1 VPTSESLSRSE
12 HNTKPD
18 RGWRHWCLRELV
30 ICSHLVDTLFWLFAV
45 AAVLATL
52 ASVKRGRRFV
62 EYAESRSAQPLSEP
76 AGGWP
81 AVALIVPVKGA
92 EPGLAENLRSLGR
105 QDYPDIELMVCYADE
120 GDAAVTIARATLG
133 PECRFVAAGE
143 PPPDIGEKIHN
154 LRAAVEAVATDR
166 EVLVFADSDGQVRAD
181 WIRRLV
187 APLADEGV
195 GATTAFRWHFP
206 EEGGF
211 WPLLRSVWD
220 SVIPTIMDSQDRS
233 FAWGGGTAVSR
244 DAFRAARV
252 LEYWQGAVS
261 DDLRLTQALHDAG
274 MGVRF
279 LPEAMVATTGQC
291 GRLDFLAWTVRQ
303 ATITRVYRFKTWLGG
318 CLSHLAYCAAQL
330 LCVLKLVQGDLIALF
345 PLALILLPGMA
356 KGGPRADVC
365 SLVFPDREA
374 WLDRYGWAY
383 FWLTPLATWVWLYA
397 FLRSGLTRRI
407 RWRGRAYDLISETRV
422 REVGRS

>member
-1 VPTSESLSRSE
+1 M
-12 HNTKPD
+12 
-18 RGWRHWCLRELV
+18 RGLREPV
-30 ICSHLVDTLFWLFAV
+30 ICSHLVDILFWLFAV

-52 ASVKRGRRFV
+52 ASVKGGRRFL
-62 EYAESRSAQPLSEP
+62 EYAESRSKQPLSEP

-105 QDYPDIELMVCYADE
+105 QDYPDLELTVCYADE

-154 LRAAVEAVATDR
+154 LRAAVEAVAADR

-187 APLADEGV
+187 APLADEGI

-206 EEGGF
+206 EDGGF

-261 DDLRLTQALHDAG
+261 DDLRLTQALRDAG

-291 GRLDFLAWTVRQ
+291 GGLDFLAWAVRQ

-318 CLSHLAYCAAQL
+318 CLSHIAYCAAQA

-356 KGGPRADVC
+356 KGGTRAYVC
-365 SLVFPDREA
+365 SLAFPDREA
-374 WLDRYGWAY
+374 WLERYGWAY

-407 RWRGRAYDLISETRV
+407 RWRGRTYDLLSETRV
-422 REVGRS
+422 REVGRSQ